1 MSLCASVRLTYSA
14 PRATLRMAATSSPG
28 ECSLGRYPAA
38 PEPNNRRAWGSSP
51 SILSTST
58 RIVGRCVLSCQS
70 SATVPGP
77 ATDMSKSSTSASAA
91 RTLATSSGRLVTSP
105 TTHMSGHWARMRFHP
120 SSTTGRSS
128 ARNSLI
134 MGLEVPS
141 SRKRKAPS
149 SRIAGATEP
158 MPATRMS
165 SVHPSHAGVPESRRS
180 GKTRHVGVVRRRKI
194 PYARSPLL
202 DLEQPGAEREA
213 DQLGSMLEAQLP
225 HDACAIGLHG
235 LGAHAELLAD
245 LVRGMARGRQR
256 KDFPLARA
264 EACHGEVR
272 LASWRPPGALN
283 AGFRDGA
290 IDKHLVLHHAA
301 DGMGQVVGAAHLVHV
316 AAAARLEDLEEY
328 LFLGLAREH
337 EDLGAPLLPG
347 DAAQGLEPPHP
358 RHDEVHDHHI
368 RLECA
373 GLLDRLFTRGG
384 LTDDVQTGLGIEQ
397 LAEPRTEHRVVVC
410 QKDLDRVGRGRRRP
424 CLWLFH

>member
-14 PRATLRMAATSSPG
+14 PRATLRIAATSSPG

-38 PEPNNRRAWGSSP
+38 PEPNTQRARGSSP
-51 SILSTST
+51 STLSTRT
-58 RIVGRCVLSCQS
+58 RVVGRCVLSCRS

-77 ATDMSKSSTSASAA
+77 ATDMSKSSRSTRAA
-91 RTLATSSGRLVTSP
+91 RTLATSSARLVTSP
-105 TTHMSGHWARMRFHP
+105 TTHMSGHSARMRFHP

-225 HDACAIGLHG
+225 HDACAVSLHG
-235 LGAHAELLAD
+235 LGAHAEQLAD
-245 LVRGMARGRQR
+245 LVGGMARGGQR
-256 KDFPLARA
+256 KDFALARA
-264 EACHGEVR
+264 ETFHGEVC
-272 LASWRPPGALN
+272 LPSWRPPGALN

-290 IDKHLVLHHAA
+290 IDKHLVFHHAA

-316 AAAARLEDLEEY
+316 AAAACLQHVEQH
-328 LFLGLAREH
+328 LFLRTAREH
-337 EDLGAPLLPG
+337 EGLGATRL
-347 DAAQGLEPPHP
+347 ASHEARGLEAAPT
-358 RHDEVHDHHI
+358 R
-368 RLECA
+368 RSTGA
-373 GLLDRLFTRGG
+373 GPTR
-384 LTDDVQTGLGIEQ
+384 
-397 LAEPRTEHRVVVC
+397 A
-410 QKDLDRVGRGRRRP
+410 
-424 CLWLFH
+424 